1 MLRARKDGEAELMPD
16 DGDQAQGAKS
26 VPSVPCTWHRGDPAL
41 SRDRLVPCPSIT
53 TDRPT
58 SHALALLHL
67 HSRHCHHELD
77 DNDDDDIDSRADT
90 GQPMCRSH
98 RHPPELPRRES
109 AVYHHYHHHHL
120 LHRHHRMQVTASR
133 SHPPIP
139 STNCRKNCSFG

>member
-1 MLRARKDGEAELMPD
+1 MMVTRPRVQSQSLQSLARGIVAILRSLAIG
-16 DGDQAQGAKS
+16 
-26 VPSVPCTWHRGDPAL
+26 L
-41 SRDRLVPCPSIT
+41 SLAHPSIT

-58 SHALALLHL
+58 SHALALVHL
-67 HSRHCHHELD
+67 HSRHYHHELD

-120 LHRHHRMQVTASR
+120 HRHHRMQVTASR